1 MIRKARND
9 KEAKVKV
16 MKRFALPFVGIVL
29 VFGLVWQ
36 VSPETLTHAIKRPH
50 VTSTQ
55 TKVESKAL
63 TIRTEG
69 RVVAYPNAEV
79 NVGTD
84 VAGTITY
91 LPVKEK
97 DYVRKGQVIAELR
110 SDDLRASMNSAQA
123 HANEAVA
130 DMKLYEV
137 EVERARKLYEGKVG
151 TLQALDRAQRDLDA
165 ARARLNTAN
174 ADVKRWEAT
183 IAKTR
188 IVAPISGTVIMRE
201 VAPGE
206 TLKEGATLMKI
217 ADLSKV
223 RVEAEVDEFDTGR
236 IHRGGEALV
245 SAEGFAGH
253 SWKSR
258 IEEIPNSVVPRNLR
272 PEDPGKPVDTR
283 VLLVKL
289 AFEGKTPLKLGQRVQ
304 VEIQPEEQEST
315 VAQKR

>member
-1 MIRKARND
+1 
-9 KEAKVKV
+9 
-16 MKRFALPFVGIVL
+16 MKRFALPLVGILL
-29 VFGLVWQ
+29 VFALVWQ
-36 VSPETLTHAIKRPH
+36 VSPETLTHAIKKQRAETVQP
-50 VTSTQ
+50 VSAA
-55 TKVESKAL
+55 KAL

-84 VAGTITY
+84 VAGTIVY

-97 DYVRKGQVIAELR
+97 DFVRKGQVIAELR

-123 HANEAVA
+123 HANEAAA

-151 TLQALDRAQRDLDA
+151 TQQALDRAQRDLEA
-165 ARARLNTAN
+165 AQARLNTAT
-174 ADVKRWEAT
+174 ADVKRWEAV

-188 IVAPISGTVIMRE
+188 IVAPINGTVITRV

-206 TLKEGATLMKI
+206 TLKEGATLMTI
-217 ADLSKV
+217 ADLSRV
-223 RVEAEVDEFDTGR
+223 RVEAEVDEFDVGR
-236 IHRGGEALV
+236 IHRGGVAV
-245 SAEGFAGH
+245 VTAEGFNGQE
-253 SWKSR
+253 WKSR

-289 AFEGKTPLKLGQRVQ
+289 AFESKSPLKLGQRVQ
-304 VEIQPEEQEST
+304 VEIRPEEM
-315 VAQKR
+315 ARR